1 MLGNLGTY
9 ICTCHTGG
17 RRGRKLHV
25 GVACTETGVAAG
37 FSISFSP
44 YSEWCVSHAD
54 HMHAGHY
61 LESILKEG
69 IVFGNWLAMIVT
81 ALLPHPLN
89 EMW

>member
-44 YSEWCVSHAD
+44 YSGWSHAD

-61 LESILKEG
+61 LESILKGG
-69 IVFGNWLAMIVT
+69 IVCQQLACNGSHCPI
-81 ALLPHPLN
+81 APPPK
-89 EMW
+89 